1 MQQPTHAK
9 AWAYL
14 NWPNRISL
22 LRLLLVAPF
31 IILLLHQQAQPT
43 YRYFA
48 LGIFVIMGVSDGIDG
63 FLARRMGCKT
73 RLGAILDPLADKALI
88 ICSAVLLTLPGSCVP
103 GAQLP
108 DWVVVLIVGK
118 DLWVVLGFLLLFL
131 GTGHLRVHPT
141 RAGKLSTAGQL
152 VMVTAILLSPDLDR
166 LGAGYGVPLGRWLAM
181 GLWWLVGALAVI
193 AIISYTRMGVTIVA
207 ESERAATQAKASP
220 PGPERRDGEAGMK

>member
-22 LRLLLVAPF
+22 LRLLLIAPF
-31 IILLLHQQAQPT
+31 IILLLHQQSVPS

-48 LGIFVIMGVSDGIDG
+48 LGIFVIMGISDALDG
-63 FLARRMGCKT
+63 YLARRLSCKS
-73 RLGAILDPLADKALI
+73 RLGAVLDPLADKALI

-103 GAQLP
+103 NAQLP

-131 GTGHLRVHPT
+131 ATGHLRVHPT

-166 LGAGYGVPLGRWLAM
+166 FGAGYGAPLGQWLAM
-181 GLWWLVGALAVI
+181 GLWWLVGALSVA
-193 AIISYTRMGVTIVA
+193 AIVSYTRMGVAVVA
-207 ESERAATQAKASP
+207 ESERAAAVAKPP
-220 PGPERRDGEAGMK
+220 PGAEQRNDQAGTK